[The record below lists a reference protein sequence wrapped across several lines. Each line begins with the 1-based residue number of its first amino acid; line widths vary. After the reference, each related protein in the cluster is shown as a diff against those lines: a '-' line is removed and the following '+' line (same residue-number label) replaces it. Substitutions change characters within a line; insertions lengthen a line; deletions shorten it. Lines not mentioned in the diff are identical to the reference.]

1 MVKASMLKD
10 EISADV
16 FVAAVQQICAKYSE
30 QELRITFRML
40 AGDSADGRIS
50 STVMHDHLKH
60 RPRKIAPGP
69 GDKPLFL
76 GEQTV
81 VAAACF
87 DADIS
92 SVAGMMKASPLASK
106 VMPPS
111 ASTLSSTPSNP
122 PSVLPSSTDTVA
134 SDVQLLHDLGGASSS
149 STPPFLN
156 DEEMK
161 VVTVAYGHL
170 YSILGEVRRHVEST
184 KQTASTFR
192 ADSVK
197 ASILRD
203 EISIDILVAAVQKM
217 PELCYMGFQDPDLLY
232 SEQELRLGFRTMVG
246 ISAGDR
252 ISSAV
257 LHYHHE
263 PVDTLN
269 TFKEYSIDFAGT
281 K

>member
-1 MVKASMLKD
+1 VHD
-10 EISADV
+10 EIL
-16 FVAAVQQICAKYSE
+16 QI
-30 QELRITFRML
+30 
-40 AGDSADGRIS
+40 IS
-50 STVMHDHLKH
+50 SFTAEEHQFVRSDPDRSDYLSAQDCLNYLKKA
-60 RPRKIAPGP
+60 RILALAPRAQRVSAPSQP
-69 GDKPLFL
+69 
-76 GEQTV
+76 
-81 VAAACF
+81 
-87 DADIS
+87 I
-92 SVAGMMKASPLASK
+92 
-106 VMPPS
+106 PS
-111 ASTLSSTPSNP
+111 
-122 PSVLPSSTDTVA
+122 
-134 SDVQLLHDLGGASSS
+134 SSS

-161 VVTVAYGHL
+161 VVSLAIGHL

-192 ADSVK
+192 ADSVE
-197 ASILRD
+197 ASILSD

-217 PELCYMGFQDPDLLY
+217 PELCYMGFQDPELLY